1 MACDD
6 VMELLRVSENV
17 PCKAL
22 KGSIFKLTKA
32 LNNEP
37 PKYNGVLLHLFY
49 KEEQPWTLNYTTL
62 ILVL

>member
-17 PCKAL
+17 SCKAL

-32 LNNEP
+32 LNSEP
-37 PKYNGVLLHLFY
+37 PRYNGVLLHLFH
-49 KEEQPWTLNYTTL
+49 KEAPPWTLNYTTP

>member
-17 PCKAL
+17 SCKAL

-32 LNNEP
+32 LNSEP
-37 PKYNGVLLHLFY
+37 PRYNGVLLHLFY
-49 KEEQPWTLNYTTL
+49 KEAPP
-62 ILVL
+62 